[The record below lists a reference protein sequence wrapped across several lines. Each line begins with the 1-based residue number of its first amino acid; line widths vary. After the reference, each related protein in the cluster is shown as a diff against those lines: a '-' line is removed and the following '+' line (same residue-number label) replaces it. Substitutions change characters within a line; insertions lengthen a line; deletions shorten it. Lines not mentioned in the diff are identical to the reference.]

1 MSACP
6 ATAVYNLVKETT
18 LKLSRLLCA
27 VLCTVLAACSNSG
40 STSSNSSP
48 SAAASATKTIGVSI
62 QNREAQFY
70 QSMESGM
77 RAQAK
82 KYGYALIVV
91 DANRDNAKQQSQ
103 VEDFISNKVDAI
115 VLTPYDSTAIGSAIA
130 EANKAN
136 IPVFTA
142 DIASTSKLGTVVAH
156 IASDNV
162 QGGVQAAKLICQAVG
177 KSGAVAIL
185 DEPEVTSV
193 QDRVRGFKQGLQ
205 RYCPG
210 VTIVADV
217 DAGGERAK
225 ADSSMSDVLQS
236 NPNVKGVFGINDDS
250 ALGAVSAIKAA
261 GLTGKIAIVGYDAT
275 PEARAAIKA
284 GAMYG
289 DAIQHP
295 AQIGALTID
304 TIHDYFAGKTP
315 PKVVHVQVGAY
326 TR

>member
-1 MSACP
+1 M
-6 ATAVYNLVKETT
+6 TGLMMVKRFRP
-18 LKLSRLLCA
+18 LGFMLLCA
-27 VLCTVLAACSNSG
+27 VLAACSNG
-40 STSSNSSP
+40 SNSSNASSTASP
-48 SAAASATKTIGVSI
+48 AAAASGGKTIGVSI

-77 RAQAK
+77 RSEAA
-82 KYGYALIVV
+82 KYGYTLDVV

-103 VEDFISNKVDAI
+103 VEDFISSKVDAI

-130 EANKAN
+130 EANKAG

-142 DIASTSKLGTVVAH
+142 DIASTSKIGTVLSH

-162 QGGVQAAKLICQAVG
+162 QGGAQAAKLICAAVHN
-177 KSGAVAIL
+177 SGSVAIL

-193 QDRVRGFKQGLQ
+193 QDRVRGFKAALATT
-205 RYCPG
+205 CPN
-210 VTIVADV
+210 VNVVADV

-225 ADSSMSDVLQS
+225 ADSAMSDILQS

-261 GLTGKIAIVGYDAT
+261 NMTGKIAVVGYDAT

-284 GAMYG
+284 GSMYG
-289 DAIQHP
+289 DALQYP
-295 AQIGALTID
+295 DKIGALTID

-315 PKVVHVQVGAY
+315 PKVVHVPVGTY
-326 TR
+326 R